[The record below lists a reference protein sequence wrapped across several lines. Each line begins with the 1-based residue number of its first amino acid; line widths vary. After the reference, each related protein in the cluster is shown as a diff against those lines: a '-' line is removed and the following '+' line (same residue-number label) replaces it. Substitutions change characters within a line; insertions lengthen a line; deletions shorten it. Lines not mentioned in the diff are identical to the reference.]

1 MVWLVKTEYCAG
13 IFLSEAAANIMSKKM
28 KLQKIEY
35 ESYAEAYETMKSLV
49 EKLTEKFSWGN
60 FVPNRLYQIKSRKCY
75 IVFYNKN
82 KVGFT
87 KMDNIDQFCYRNRI
101 DLRFFRARRNIDY
114 ETALSIVNNLGANT
128 GKSKMLIKKNPVCG
142 RLYGRY
148 EA

>member
-1 MVWLVKTEYCAG
+1 MVWLVKTEYCTG
-13 IFLSEAAANIMSKKM
+13 IFLSEAAANTMSKKM

-49 EKLTEKFSWGN
+49 EKWTEKFSWGN

-87 KMDNIDQFCYRNRI
+87 KKDNIDQFCDQDRI
-101 DLRFFRARRNIDY
+101 DLRFFRAKRNLDY

-128 GKSKMLIKKNPVCG
+128 GKSKILEHYNP
-142 RLYGRY
+142 RINKLYVRRK
-148 EA
+148 

>member
-13 IFLSEAAANIMSKKM
+13 IFLSEAAANTMSKKM

-49 EKLTEKFSWGN
+49 EKWTEKFSWGN

-128 GKSKMLIKKNPVCG
+128 GKSKMLVKKNPVCG
-142 RLYGRY
+142 KLYGRY
-148 EA
+148 GA

>member
-13 IFLSEAAANIMSKKM
+13 IFLSEAAANTMNKKM

-49 EKLTEKFSWGN
+49 EKWTEKFSWGN

-87 KMDNIDQFCYRNRI
+87 KMDNIDQFCDQNRI
-101 DLRFFRARRNIDY
+101 DLRFFRAKRNLDY

-128 GKSKMLIKKNPVCG
+128 GKSKILEHCNP
-142 RLYGRY
+142 RINKLYARRK
-148 EA
+148 